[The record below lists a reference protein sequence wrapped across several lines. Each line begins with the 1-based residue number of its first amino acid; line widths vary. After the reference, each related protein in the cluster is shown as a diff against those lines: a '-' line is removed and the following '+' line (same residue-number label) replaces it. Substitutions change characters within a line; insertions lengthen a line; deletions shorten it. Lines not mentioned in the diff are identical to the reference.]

1 MTDTPEAVRLADQ
14 IHAGNG
20 EWMQK
25 AAALLRR
32 IPGLEADYQRL
43 MDKHNALH
51 INALASRQRVA
62 ELESEVQEQARLN
75 GMGAEREL
83 ALMAQVSRLE
93 AERDQLREAIKKQ
106 SNAVTL
112 FQKVASE
119 NARHFADANLRREAD
134 LSTAEAKSV
143 AEANAILTA
152 ENDQLRAELARFV
165 EDNRAQGAGEVVAW
179 QASDGG
185 SSYISNEARSRNSA
199 FRELYTIPLYTQP
212 AAGADVPDMV
222 EIMALADS
230 YRNATCQEAT
240 ASAREW
246 LRAAIAAIGRKS

>member
-1 MTDTPEAVRLADQ
+1 MSQHDTPEAVRLADQ

-62 ELESEVQEQARLN
+62 KLEAEVQEQARLN

-93 AERDQLREAIKKQ
+93 AERDQLRAE
-106 SNAVTL
+106 L
-112 FQKVASE
+112 EKVRVPE
-119 NARHFADANLRREAD
+119 GWKLVPVEPTREMLD
-134 LSTAEAKSV
+134 RGSHNVNCNYHYGTMETIAKH
-143 AEANAILTA
+143 AYKAMLTA
-152 ENDQLRAELARFV
+152 APTPPNADQKG
-165 EDNRAQGAGEVVAW
+165 Q
-179 QASDGG
+179 
-185 SSYISNEARSRNSA
+185 
-199 FRELYTIPLYTQP
+199 
-212 AAGADVPDMV
+212 
-222 EIMALADS
+222 
-230 YRNATCQEAT
+230 
-240 ASAREW
+240 
-246 LRAAIAAIGRKS
+246 